1 MSQKPSQLGRVV
13 GISGEAVR
21 PSARVEASP
30 AGDGNERSGTKGA
43 AKSNGLMELACE
55 RQNCLATL

>member
-1 MSQKPSQLGRVV
+1 VV
-13 GISGEAVR
+13 GASGEARDAFHTCESV
-21 PSARVEASP
+21 AG
-30 AGDGNERSGTKGA
+30 GDGNERSGTKGA

>member
-13 GISGEAVR
+13 GVSGEAVM

-30 AGDGNERSGTKGA
+30 AGDGNERSGT
-43 AKSNGLMELACE
+43 NELGVPRIVA
-55 RQNCLATL
+55 